1 MLFQLLRSV
10 ANETAAMQSQ
20 WNTSVDTFN
29 DTSAIFSQF
38 LANAAKNSLLSR
50 VSNVH
55 FNLTITDPVFD
66 RRTDFYNDVT
76 KANVDSKQATAISSF
91 LRALHN
97 FTAVSDMFRGRSIVL
112 QQVLLSY
119 KAREKVSLMFNIVQT
134 STTIAAQE
142 TVVSLV
148 LPGFRRRFKCTVV
161 RLSFSRS
168 LNGIVDNCKKQWRSY
183 MCTSPP
189 PTLDF
194 LAITLPTISKMLNL
208 LYTQRASKVLHKHT
222 CILCKDFDVNFR
234 SYTAEFIK

>member
-119 KAREKVSLMFNIVQT
+119 KSREKVSLMFNIVQT

-161 RLSFSRS
+161 RSFSRS

-189 PTLDF
+189 P
-194 LAITLPTISKMLNL
+194 P
-208 LYTQRASKVLHKHT
+208 H
-222 CILCKDFDVNFR
+222 
-234 SYTAEFIK
+234 

>member
-119 KAREKVSLMFNIVQT
+119 KSREKVSLMFNIVQT

-148 LPGFRRRFKCTVV
+148 LPGFRRRFKCTVLRV
-161 RLSFSRS
+161 Y
-168 LNGIVDNCKKQWRSY
+168 CKSAHLHLKFARN
-183 MCTSPP
+183 
-189 PTLDF
+189 F
-194 LAITLPTISKMLNL
+194 AVKLAAKFFNL
-208 LYTQRASKVLHKHT
+208 
-222 CILCKDFDVNFR
+222 
-234 SYTAEFIK
+234 